1 MHRKITLGAA
11 ALAGLA
17 ALTFSLDTATAKTG
31 GEPAVPLNN
40 EQETTD
46 PTTGA
51 SGFFSWRVEGQQFCY
66 TLESRDLAVA
76 ATAAHVHVGARN
88 VDGPVV
94 IGLTVGSGTS
104 WTVSAC
110 TTPSPDVLAAVIADP
125 GAYYV
130 NVHTSLQPGGEIRG
144 QLK

>member
-11 ALAGLA
+11 ALGGLA
-17 ALTFSLDTATAKTG
+17 ALTFSLDMAIAKPG
-31 GEPAVPLNN
+31 GAPAVPLNN

-51 SGFFSWRVEGQQFCY
+51 SGFFSWRVDGLQFCY

-88 VDGPVV
+88 ANGPVV
-94 IGLTVGSGTS
+94 IPLAVGSGTS

-110 TTPSPDVLAAVIADP
+110 TTPSLEVLAALTADP
-125 GAYYV
+125 GAYYA
-130 NVHTSLQPGGEIRG
+130 NVHTSLHPGGEIRG

>member
-1 MHRKITLGAA
+1 MHRKIILGAA

-17 ALTFSLDTATAKTG
+17 ALTTSLDMAIAKPG
-31 GEPAVPLNN
+31 GAPAIPLNN

-51 SGFFSWRVEGQQFCY
+51 SGFFSWHVDGLQFCY
-66 TLESRDLAVA
+66 TLESRDLSVPAS
-76 ATAAHVHVGARN
+76 AAHVHVGERN
-88 VDGPVV
+88 VNGPVV
-94 IGLTVGSGTS
+94 IPLTVGSGTS

-110 TTPSPDVLAAVIADP
+110 TTPPLEVLNAITADP

-130 NVHTSLQPGGEIRG
+130 NVHTSRHPGGEIRG